1 MRGNQSSLPLSL
13 RRAREP
19 ISLCVHVM
27 LSARNQSRAPNYPYA
42 VTLTSESALL
52 AYIEVSFPALSLYRD
67 ISITPSLDFDL
78 DRNRHTRT
86 HARRNNITGALAGP
100 MSLASVP
107 PTTLKNSSWHLLPS
121 FLGRWFRP
129 DESVFNRDANALRLR
144 LRTLL
149 FARFQAAQVQRFVSD
164 LMLMQQQQQ
173 QQQAPQPSHISSS
186 SPLAAAAAGAAAA
199 ADLPRWELF
208 YAELLSSTARPTAS
222 GLTASG
228 LEHHL
233 LQWELFFTA
242 LPEKPVA
249 AASGDLSTDDAAL
262 LLRLLRLLVLAAVLV
277 ALIELTFSTLLPIA
291 MLVTR
296 NCTHGAVL
304 RTRPRGTCGRPYV
317 VWRTSIELGVCIPH
331 LVLTRSLAHSLAH
344 SQTPQYWL
352 RYWLGSELHPR
363 ARLWACIRVRA
374 PLSLLMLLMACCNNT
389 PRLVRA
395 HRHSSVSSKT
405 SSLSSVL
412 RSESMAC

>member
-1 MRGNQSSLPLSL
+1 
-13 RRAREP
+13 
-19 ISLCVHVM
+19 
-27 LSARNQSRAPNYPYA
+27 
-42 VTLTSESALL
+42 
-52 AYIEVSFPALSLYRD
+52 
-67 ISITPSLDFDL
+67 
-78 DRNRHTRT
+78 
-86 HARRNNITGALAGP
+86 

-186 SPLAAAAAGAAAA
+186 SPAAAAAAGAAAA
-199 ADLPRWELF
+199 PDQPRWELF

-222 GLTASG
+222 GLTASS

-291 MLVTR
+291 MLV
-296 NCTHGAVL
+296 HSQLHA
-304 RTRPRGTCGRPYV
+304 
-317 VWRTSIELGVCIPH
+317 WRRLAHSTSWYLWETVRRVAYLDRARCLH
-331 LVLTRSLAHSLAH
+331 TSSRAHSLARSLTRSLTDSSILA
-344 SQTPQYWL
+344 
-352 RYWLGSELHPR
+352 
-363 ARLWACIRVRA
+363 
-374 PLSLLMLLMACCNNT
+374 SLL
-389 PRLVRA
+389 VGQRA
-395 HRHSSVSSKT
+395 APSC
-405 SSLSSVL
+405 SSLGLYSCT
-412 RSESMAC
+412 RPRCRC

>member
-149 FARFQAAQVQRFVSD
+149 FARFQAAQVQRFVSE
-164 LMLMQQQQQ
+164 LMLMQQQQ

-186 SPLAAAAAGAAAA
+186 SPAAAAAAGAAAA
-199 ADLPRWELF
+199 PDQPRWELF

-222 GLTASG
+222 GLTASS

-291 MLVTR
+291 MLV
-296 NCTHGAVL
+296 HSQLHA
-304 RTRPRGTCGRPYV
+304 
-317 VWRTSIELGVCIPH
+317 WRRLAHSTSWYLWETVRRVAYLSVCIPH
-331 LVLTRSLAHSLAH
+331 LVLTRSLTH
-344 SQTPQYWL
+344 
-352 RYWLGSELHPR
+352 
-363 ARLWACIRVRA
+363 RLLNTGFAIGWAASCTLVLVSGLVFVYES
-374 PLSLLMLLMACCNNT
+374 PFSLLMLLMACCNNT
-389 PRLVRA
+389 LRLVRA